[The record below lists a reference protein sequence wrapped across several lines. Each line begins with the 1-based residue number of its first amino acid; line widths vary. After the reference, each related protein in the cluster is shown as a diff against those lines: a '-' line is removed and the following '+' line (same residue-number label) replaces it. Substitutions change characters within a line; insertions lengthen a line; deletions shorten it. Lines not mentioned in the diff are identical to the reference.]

1 MTDFI
6 NMKKLNPYDFM
17 HDFLTMPNSIRYPP
31 GSNIP
36 KGLINTSKLKE
47 KLSSDNAVLGPKLE
61 NFTEMYRQMAAS
73 LLNMSVDKLIP
84 PGHPLYSKNHSLTLL
99 KEENE
104 KILKEN
110 IELKKKLKNQD
121 HKSDI

>member
-1 MTDFI
+1 M
-6 NMKKLNPYDFM
+6 NKLNPYGFM

-36 KGLINTSKLKE
+36 KGLMNTSKLKE
-47 KLSSDNAVLGPKLE
+47 KLTSDNTVLDPKLE
-61 NFTEMYRQMAAS
+61 NFAEMYRQMAAS

-84 PGHPLYSKNHSLTLL
+84 PGHPLYSKDHSLTLL

-110 IELKKKLKNQD
+110 VELKKKLENQD
-121 HKSDI
+121 SKPNI

>member
-1 MTDFI
+1 MIDLI
-6 NMKKLNPYDFM
+6 NMNKLNPYGFM

-36 KGLINTSKLKE
+36 KGLMNTSKLKE
-47 KLSSDNAVLGPKLE
+47 KLTSDNTVLDPKLE
-61 NFTEMYRQMAAS
+61 NFAEMYRQMAAS

-84 PGHPLYSKNHSLTLL
+84 PGHPLYSKDHSLTLL

-110 IELKKKLKNQD
+110 VELKKKLKNQD
-121 HKSDI
+121 SKSNI

>member
-1 MTDFI
+1 MADFI
-6 NMKKLNPYDFM
+6 NMIKLNPYDFM
-17 HDFLTMPNSIRYPP
+17 HDFLAMPNSIRSPP

-84 PGHPLYSKNHSLTLL
+84 PGHPLYSKDHSLTLL

-110 IELKKKLKNQD
+110 LELKKKLENK
-121 HKSDI
+121 K

>member
-1 MTDFI
+1 MIDLI
-6 NMKKLNPYDFM
+6 NMNKLNPYGFM

-36 KGLINTSKLKE
+36 KGLMNTSKLKE
-47 KLSSDNAVLGPKLE
+47 KLTSDNTVLDPKLE
-61 NFTEMYRQMAAS
+61 NFAEMYRQMAAS

-84 PGHPLYSKNHSLTLL
+84 PGHPLYSKDHSLTLL

-110 IELKKKLKNQD
+110 VELKKKLENQD
-121 HKSDI
+121 SKSNI

>member
-1 MTDFI
+1 MIDLI
-6 NMKKLNPYDFM
+6 NMNKLNPYGFM

-36 KGLINTSKLKE
+36 KGLISTSKLKE
-47 KLSSDNAVLGPKLE
+47 KLSSDNAVLGPNLE
-61 NFTEMYRQMAAS
+61 NFAEMYRQMAAS

-84 PGHPLYSKNHSLTLL
+84 PGHPLYSKDHSLTLL

-110 IELKKKLKNQD
+110 VELKKKLKNQD
-121 HKSDI
+121 SKSNI

>member
-1 MTDFI
+1 MSDFV
-6 NMKKLNPYDFM
+6 NTKKLNPYNFM
-17 HDFLTMPNSIRYPP
+17 HDFLTIPNSIRYPP

-36 KGLINTSKLKE
+36 KGLMNTSKLNE

-61 NFTEMYRQMAAS
+61 NFAEMYRQMAAS
-73 LLNMSVDKLIP
+73 LLNMSVDKLIR
-84 PGHPLYSKNHSLTLL
+84 PGHPLYSKDHSLTLL

-110 IELKKKLKNQD
+110 AELKKKLKNQD
-121 HKSDI
+121 SKSNI

>member
-1 MTDFI
+1 MSDFV
-6 NMKKLNPYDFM
+6 NTKKLNSYNFM

-36 KGLINTSKLKE
+36 QGLMNTSKLKQ
-47 KLSSDNAVLGPKLE
+47 KLSSDNAVLDPKLE
-61 NFTEMYRQMAAS
+61 NFAEMYRQMAAS

-84 PGHPLYSKNHSLTLL
+84 PGHPLYSKDHSLTLL

-110 IELKKKLKNQD
+110 AELKKKLKNQD
-121 HKSDI
+121 SKSNI

>member
-1 MTDFI
+1 MSDFV
-6 NMKKLNPYDFM
+6 NTKKLNPYDFM

-36 KGLINTSKLKE
+36 QGLMNTSKLKQN
-47 KLSSDNAVLGPKLE
+47 LSSDNAVLDPKLE
-61 NFTEMYRQMAAS
+61 NFAEMYRQMAAS

-84 PGHPLYSKNHSLTLL
+84 PGHPLYSKDHSLTLL

-110 IELKKKLKNQD
+110 TELKKKLKNQD
-121 HKSDI
+121 SKSNI

>member
-1 MTDFI
+1 MADFI
-6 NMKKLNPYDFM
+6 NMKKLIPYDFM

-84 PGHPLYSKNHSLTLL
+84 PGHPLYSKDHSLTLL

-110 IELKKKLKNQD
+110 LELKKKLENK
-121 HKSDI
+121 K